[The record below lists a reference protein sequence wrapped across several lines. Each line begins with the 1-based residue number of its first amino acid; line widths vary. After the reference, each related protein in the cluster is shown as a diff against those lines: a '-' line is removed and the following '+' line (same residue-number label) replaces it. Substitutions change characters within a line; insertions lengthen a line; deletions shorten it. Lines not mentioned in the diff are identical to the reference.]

1 MKMVGHCSNLS
12 TLSSMS
18 FELFALKH
26 ETASDRE
33 RQRQRILN
41 QRFCDFIRVIT
52 PCFCFIEPKV
62 LTLQPELL
70 GWLAE
75 TRRNHIIFN
84 DLSLPIQCQS
94 KSASP
99 SEELRSSVTIFL
111 YFQLSTIH
119 CCISN
124 QICQSN
130 VVE

>member
-1 MKMVGHCSNLS
+1 MVGHSSNLS
-12 TLSSMS
+12 TFSSMS

-26 ETASDRE
+26 DTASDRE
-33 RQRQRILN
+33 RQRILN
-41 QRFCDFIRVIT
+41 QRFFDFIRVIT

-75 TRRNHIIFN
+75 TRRNHIFFN
-84 DLSLPIQCQS
+84 DLSLLIQCQS